1 MKKRF
6 IEDICEKYKD
16 TASCSTMSLQG
27 LKVILKW
34 DRYSQSPGKDV
45 QCSEHCSKL
54 RVLLHHLRTTGQDT
68 VKACPLHQDWPGKGL
83 QQQAQKAD
91 QDRLATF
98 FQ

>member
-1 MKKRF
+1 
-6 IEDICEKYKD
+6 
-16 TASCSTMSLQG
+16 MSLQG